1 MSLLTSLQVK
11 IYIENNLWNT
21 KSYSYRIIS
30 QFFFFRRSRPKQI
43 TENSSFTSV
52 FKLNSFYTC
61 SVDWYFY
68 WNFYK
73 YQKEIT
79 KEDLQF
85 VKSELLFEGIISFK
99 GKNWHC
105 LMYAFFKIGKFP
117 TWTFNFRVFQYKH
130 IFWKTNLTSNHK
142 ILTGER

>member
-30 QFFFFRRSRPKQI
+30 QFFFRRSRTKQI

-52 FKLNSFYTC
+52 FKQNGSYTC
-61 SVDWYFY
+61 SSDTFIEI
-68 WNFYK
+68 FISIRK
-73 YQKEIT
+73 KLQKRICNLSNLNYCL
-79 KEDLQF
+79 KEL
-85 VKSELLFEGIISFK
+85 SFK